1 MGEEISMFLLD
12 IIKNACLVPVNDQI
26 LVFKRGSDTKRSC
39 KNFEVMI
46 LESFHL
52 QENNGN
58 QSRLLLRNLSDDIP
72 TLHPSFLDF
81 LLKSIQI

>member
-26 LVFKRGSDTKRSC
+26 LVFKGGSDTKRSC

-58 QSRLLLRNLSDDIP
+58 QSRLLLGNLSDDIP

>member
-1 MGEEISMFLLD
+1 MIFQQRFESFLLD
-12 IIKNACLVPVNDQI
+12 IIKDACLVPVNDQI
-26 LVFKRGSDTKRSC
+26 LVFKGGSDTKRTC

-58 QSRLLLRNLSDDIP
+58 QSRLLM
-72 TLHPSFLDF
+72 
-81 LLKSIQI
+81 SI

>member
-26 LVFKRGSDTKRSC
+26 LVFKGGSDTKRSC

-46 LESFHL
+46 LNHFIFKKIMEIKVDCCS
-52 QENNGN
+52 E
-58 QSRLLLRNLSDDIP
+58 
-72 TLHPSFLDF
+72 TFLMIF
-81 LLKSIQI
+81 LLFTLLFSIFF